1 MIKKIE
7 ILGIQLDNYTVQ
19 EAMGRVDEF
28 LNSTAMHTIE
38 DISMEMLV
46 KAGEDEAL
54 RDCIESLDLA
64 VISEQEILK
73 TAGVS
78 SQQRL
83 RETAEQQFF
92 TEFLRRA
99 MGENRTACLLADT
112 EQRLERLQDFFR
124 ENYGELRILAGFAL
138 ENCVGDVEGVV
149 NDINGAS
156 PDIVF
161 SVLPVP
167 EQEYFLMEQ
176 QSKLNVSV
184 WYGMGSGY
192 ASVHGV
198 SKMKRMA
205 KRLLH
210 RGMMK
215 RMVSRYKQE
224 KGKGADGADSK

>member
-19 EAMGRVDEF
+19 EAMGKVEMF

-46 KAGEDEAL
+46 KAQEDEAL
-54 RDCIESLDLA
+54 RDSIESLDLA

-73 TAGVS
+73 AAGVHS
-78 SQQRL
+78 IQRL
-83 RETAEQQFF
+83 RETEEQQFF
-92 TEFLRRA
+92 TEFMKRIIR
-99 MGENRTACLLADT
+99 ENRAVCLVADT
-112 EQRLERLQDFFR
+112 GQRLEKLQSFFR
-124 ENYGELRILAGFAL
+124 ENYGKLRILKSFAL
-138 ENCVGDVEGVV
+138 EDCVGDVEGVV
-149 NDINGAS
+149 NDINGES
-156 PDIVF
+156 PDIIF

-176 QSKLNVSV
+176 RSKLNAGI
-184 WYGMGSGY
+184 WYGMGSNY

-198 SKMKRMA
+198 SKIRRMA

-215 RMVSRYKQE
+215 RMVSKYDQE
-224 KGKGADGADSK
+224 K

>member
-19 EAMGRVDEF
+19 EAMGKVETF
-28 LNSTAMHTIE
+28 LNGTAMSTIE

-46 KAGEDEAL
+46 KAQEDEAL
-54 RDCIESLDLA
+54 RDSIESLDLA

-73 TAGVS
+73 AAGVHS
-78 SQQRL
+78 PQRL
-83 RETAEQQFF
+83 RETEEQQFF
-92 TEFLRRA
+92 AEFMKRA
-99 MGENRTACLLADT
+99 ARDNRTVCLVADT
-112 EQRLERLQDFFR
+112 GQQLSQLQSFFR
-124 ENYGELRILAGFAL
+124 ENYGKLRILKSFAL
-138 ENCVGDVEGVV
+138 EECVGDVEGVV
-149 NDINGAS
+149 NDINGES
-156 PDIVF
+156 PDIIF

-176 QSKLNVSV
+176 RNKLNAGI

-198 SKMKRMA
+198 SKIKRMA

-210 RGMMK
+210 RGIMK
-215 RMVSRYKQE
+215 RMVSKYDQE
-224 KGKGADGADSK
+224 K